1 MQNNSGAV
9 VLYCSVLMEWGIE
22 TMKVSVYQ
30 VVPELDQKGILFRD
44 LACAIKAGDGR
55 IPSEIYECIYS
66 GELPVTD
73 PEQVFV
79 MCNCEHSEGYK
90 GHSLSVSDVVEFQYE
105 TGERKFFFCDSW
117 GFPVVAFE
125 ANKAMR
131 QISNHNYQYVQK
143 YRRMVTVYFMTA
155 DGLQNRFC
163 ESLLFSRCRYS
174 RSRLGYKL
182 ECQSYGSTEPQNYVF
197 EEFPRVIVTESVAVF
212 PEKHLYELENMENG
226 LLRFPLDDSRNLDI
240 VCEWLKDSN
249 YKYEELTVQNK

>member
-1 MQNNSGAV
+1 
-9 VLYCSVLMEWGIE
+9 
-22 TMKVSVYQ
+22 MKVSVYQ
-30 VVPELDQKGILFRD
+30 VVPELDQKKILFRD

-55 IPSEIYECIYS
+55 VPSEIYECIYS

-79 MCNCEHSEGYK
+79 MCNCEYPEGYK

-117 GFPVVAFE
+117 GFPVVAFD

-131 QISNHNYQYVQK
+131 QISNHDYQCVQE

-163 ESLLFSRCRYS
+163 ESMLFGRCRYS
-174 RSRLGYKL
+174 RSQLGYKL
-182 ECQSYGSTEPQNYVF
+182 ECQSYGSTEPQNFIFV
-197 EEFPRVIVTESVAVF
+197 ERPRVIVTESIVPF
-212 PEKHLYELENMENG
+212 PEEQLYDREDRKSRT
-226 LLRFPLDDSRNLDI
+226 LRYPLDSSENLDI
-240 VCEWLKDSN
+240 VCAWLKDN
-249 YKYEELTVQNK
+249 NCKYEELQVQNEMIGGNQDE